1 MKRQVALRCELPY
14 RLTREGEWIVALCP
28 ALDIASQGKT
38 PRSALRHLREAVAL
52 VLKDGLASGTLE
64 SLLERSGFFRMELAG
79 RVVWV
84 ADPAQD
90 HGRRLGSMALQVRA
104 SAPELRPAK
113 ARRVRVPTVL
123 PWTISTALHA
133 QARAS

>member
-1 MKRQVALRCELPY
+1 MKRQVTLMCELPY
-14 RLTREGEWIVALCP
+14 RLMREGAWIVSLCP

-52 VLKDGLASGTLE
+52 VLKDGLASGALE
-64 SLLERSGFFRMELAG
+64 SVLEQTGFVRMELAG

-84 ADPAQD
+84 ADPEQD
-90 HGRRLGSMALQVRA
+90 KGRGLKSMAIRVRA
-104 SAPELRPAK
+104 AAPALRPAK
-113 ARRVRVPTVL
+113 ARRVRLLTVL

>member
-1 MKRQVALRCELPY
+1 MKRQVTLKCELPY
-14 RLTREGEWIVALCP
+14 RLTREGGWIVAHCP
-28 ALDIASQGKT
+28 ALDIASQGET
-38 PRSALRHLREAVAL
+38 PGSALRHLREAVAL
-52 VLKDGLASGTLE
+52 VLKDGLASGALE
-64 SLLERSGFFRMELAG
+64 TVLERCGFFRMELAG

-90 HGRRLGSMALQVRA
+90 QGRRLRTMALRIRA
-104 SAPELRPAK
+104 SAPALRPAK